1 MTSTTIAEPAPP
13 PDEELDEQPA
23 PVEDDELRR
32 RRQFRRRLTL
42 IAVAGLAV
50 RLVYLV
56 GWKNTGQTWS
66 DSFYYHEGANLLA
79 DGHGYVHPFQWIS
92 HGLDIPGADHPPGY
106 LTLLAGLSVLGFRS
120 FMAHQLFSCLVG
132 TAGVVAFG
140 WAGRRIA
147 GERVGLLAALI
158 VAFSPNVWFHD
169 ALVMSESLVVATTA
183 CVLWA
188 AYRWWDR
195 ARLVDA
201 AIFGVTV
208 GLAALVRS
216 EALLLA
222 PAIAL
227 PLLYWQRRRT
237 KTADSLRQLA
247 VAGGLAALL
256 IAPWVGFNMVR
267 FEHPVTLSAQFD
279 HTLVS
284 ANCDDVYYGEA
295 TGYWSRPCVEA
306 VEALTDPLD
315 DASQEGIVFRRVARD
330 YVENHRAR
338 APVVAAARVGRT
350 FGLYQPQN
358 QLNLDTLY
366 DGKEKGLG
374 QAGLLT
380 WYVVAVAG
388 VLGLVGLRRAGRP
401 IFPIV
406 AVVGATAVT
415 VVVTY
420 GATRFRFPA
429 ELALCI
435 PAAVSLDAA
444 ITAFH
449 KSRRPE
455 PAHEAPDEAETEPG
469 AEAEADE
476 PDHDDKQVAV
486 VEDLPGR
493 ASASIKFAGLDGL
506 RAIAALGVLVCH
518 VGLASGQINRAGGDY
533 LARADVGV
541 ALFFMLSGFLLYR
554 PFVGARLD
562 NRPGPGVQRYLRHR
576 FLRIFPAYWLALTVL
591 TVVLDV
597 RHRTD
602 IRTPWDFGM
611 YYGLL
616 QSYSRETAV
625 GGLQQAWTLTN
636 EVAFYLLLPLWALAA
651 AWLFRRLRGRRG
663 LAVEAAVL
671 AVTAVASLAFRA
683 WIAGLPENSSAN
695 HVFGQEFFADPRL
708 HWIVSNFN
716 MFMPGMALALAFE
729 VSRRRDRPL
738 AALELIRSHPM
749 VCWVLAAV
757 CFWVV
762 STRLGLP
769 AIFIEDTGDVIA
781 LQLLYAAVGFLLLAP
796 VALAG
801 ETLPRS
807 LRWLGT
813 RVMVTLGLLSYGIY
827 LWHEGITDIYRD
839 TRDMPTFP
847 NGDYLL
853 TGWFPAMLLFSVVG
867 SIAVAGISY
876 VLVERPA
883 LLLKDRD
890 RKLFGDWHP
899 TDLPADVAAP
909 QPPEIETQEHPRRAL
924 LSQFPG
930 WVVPAVVVGVVVALP
945 LRGFFLTPGAPFE
958 EGFMLAFPERLLEG
972 DIPNKD
978 FLHLYGPGSLWAL
991 AGFFQ
996 VLGVDIW
1003 VERLFGLL
1011 QLLGVIVGVTVVGYR
1026 WGRWPAVMA
1035 GSVAAVL
1042 IMPPV
1047 GLTALAWAGGMAFSV
1062 WAVIWLARVFDER
1075 DGQPPDERTRR
1086 RILIVAGL
1094 LAAAALLF
1102 RPDQVLAL
1110 GLPFGAAFLWGLD
1123 GKGRRSLVTGLGA
1136 GVSLYLVHM
1145 ALAGPGNA
1153 INGMFVEVVFKLRP
1167 GRSLPFPPDPDRM
1180 TSFLN
1185 NALLYRNWPWPFPA
1199 LDQPL
1204 QIFVWVPLLFAVT
1217 GFVLFVGIRSR
1228 RAGAP
1233 NGWLLFLLGL
1243 FALGTMPQVIQRV
1256 DAAHLAW
1263 VSAVPFALLPA
1274 ALLEWYRMRGGQ
1286 RLALQRLLPLV
1297 PLALMFVIVPHYSV
1311 RWYADYVGQT
1321 FDYKTENQRAITNRG
1336 RTFYYGRIDAAE
1348 AAQDMIGDIE
1358 RLTEPGD
1365 RLIVGTGDL
1374 RQTPYTETFF
1384 YYLLPQLEP
1393 GTHHMEMEPGIA
1405 NTDDSGLADELR
1417 EADVYIA
1424 STLYDNWDEPND
1436 SMDVGSDEPN
1446 QVIEED
1452 FCLYRSYGEY
1462 WTGDPRFGE
1471 GMYELYLKC

>member
-1 MTSTTIAEPAPP
+1 VTSTTVVEPAPP
-13 PDEELDEQPA
+13 PDEDEELEARPDET
-23 PVEDDELRR
+23 DDEDALRR
-32 RRQFRRRLTL
+32 RRFRRRLTL

-50 RLVYLV
+50 RLVYLL

-106 LTLLAGLSVLGFRS
+106 LTLLSAVSLLGFRS
-120 FMAHQLFSCLVG
+120 FLAHQLFSCIVG
-132 TAGVVAFG
+132 MLGVVAFG

-147 GERVGLLAALI
+147 GERVGLLTALI
-158 VAFSPNVWFHD
+158 LALSPNVWFHD

-183 CVLWA
+183 LVLWA

-195 ARLVDA
+195 AQLLDA
-201 AIFGVTV
+201 AIFGVVV

-216 EALLLA
+216 EALLLG

-227 PLLYWQRRRT
+227 PLLYFQRRRSPR
-237 KTADSLRQLA
+237 ADLRQVAL
-247 VAGGLAALL
+247 AGGLAALV
-256 IAPWVGFNMVR
+256 IAPWVIFNVAR
-267 FEHPVTLSAQFD
+267 FEHPVTLSAQFE

-284 ANCDDVYYGEA
+284 ANCDDVYFGDS

-306 VEALTDPLD
+306 VEAMTDPLD
-315 DASQEGIVFRRVARD
+315 DASEEGVTFRRVARD
-330 YVENHRAR
+330 YVENHKGRAIL
-338 APVVAAARVGRT
+338 VGAARVGRT

-358 QLNLDTLY
+358 QVNLDTLY

-374 QAGLLT
+374 EAGLLT

-388 VLGLVGLRRAGRP
+388 AFGLVGLRRAGRP
-401 IFPIV
+401 IFPLL
-406 AVVGATAVT
+406 AVIGATAAT
-415 VVVTY
+415 VLVTY
-420 GATRFRFPA
+420 GSTRFRFPA

-444 ITAFH
+444 IGAFA

-455 PAHEAPDEAETEPG
+455 PEAELEPEPEPEAEEKTEPDEPEPPVSVTE
-469 AEAEADE
+469 EI
-476 PDHDDKQVAV
+476 
-486 VEDLPGR
+486 PGR
-493 ASASIKFAGLDGL
+493 ASASIRFAGLDGL

-518 VGLASGQINRAGGDY
+518 VGLASGQIDRLGGSF

-554 PFVGARLD
+554 PFVSARLD
-562 NRPGPGVQRYLRHR
+562 DRPRPEVPRYLRHR

-597 RHRTD
+597 RNRVD
-602 IRTPWDFGM
+602 VRTPWDFTM
-611 YYGLL
+611 YYGLA
-616 QSYSRETAV
+616 QSYSKETAL

-636 EVAFYLLLPLWALAA
+636 EVAFYLLLPLWALGA
-651 AWLFRRLRGRRG
+651 AWLFRRLRGRAG
-663 LAVEAAVL
+663 LAAEALVL
-671 AVTAVASLAFRA
+671 TGVAVASLAFRV
-683 WIAGLPENSSAN
+683 WVAGLPENSLSN
-695 HVFGQEFFADPRL
+695 HTFGQEFFTDPRL
-708 HWIVSNFN
+708 HWILSNFN
-716 MFMPGMALALAFE
+716 MFVPGMALALAFE
-729 VSRRRDRPL
+729 WSRRRDRPL
-738 AALELIRSHPM
+738 AALELMRRHPM
-749 VCWVLAAV
+749 VCWALAAAAFV
-757 CFWVV
+757 TV
-762 STRLGLP
+762 SSIGLP
-769 AIFIEDTGDVIA
+769 AIGIESAGDVLG

-796 VALAG
+796 VALNG

-827 LWHEGITDIYRD
+827 LWHEGVTDIYRD
-839 TRDMPTFP
+839 MRDMPQLP
-847 NGDYLL
+847 NGDYQLA
-853 TGWFPAMLLFSVVG
+853 GWFPAMLLASVVG
-867 SIAVAGISY
+867 SIAVAAVSY

-890 RKLFGDWHP
+890 RKLFGDWQP
-899 TDLPADVAAP
+899 VGLPP
-909 QPPEIETQEHPRRAL
+909 SEIETVEVAQRPFLSRFPR
-924 LSQFPG
+924 
-930 WVVPAVVVGVVVALP
+930 WVLPAAVVGVVVALP

-978 FLHLYGPGSLWAL
+978 FLHLYGPGSLWSL
-991 AGFFQ
+991 AAFYQ

-1003 VERLFGLL
+1003 VERFFGLL
-1011 QLLGVIVGVTVVGYR
+1011 QLLGVISAITVVGYR
-1026 WGRWPAVMA
+1026 WGRWPALLG
-1035 GSVAAVL
+1035 GSVCAIL

-1062 WAVIWLARVFDER
+1062 WAVIRLSRVFDER
-1075 DGQPPDERTRR
+1075 DGHPPDERTRR
-1086 RILIVAGL
+1086 RILLTAGL
-1094 LAAAALLF
+1094 LAAGALLF

-1110 GLPFGAAFLWGLD
+1110 GLPFGAAFLWGLT
-1123 GKGRRSLVTGLGA
+1123 GKDRRSLVTGLGA
-1136 GVSLYLVHM
+1136 GLSLYLVHF

-1153 INGMFVEVVFKLRP
+1153 INGMFVEVVLKLRP
-1167 GRSLPFPPDPDRM
+1167 GRSLPFPPDPDEM

-1185 NALLYRNWPWPFPA
+1185 QALLYRNWPWPFPA
-1199 LDQPL
+1199 LDEPMQV
-1204 QIFVWVPLLFAVT
+1204 FVWVPLLFAVT
-1217 GFVLFVGIRSR
+1217 GFVLYVGVKSR

-1256 DAAHLAW
+1256 DTAHLAW
-1263 VSAVPFALLPA
+1263 VSAVPFGLLPA
-1274 ALLEWYRMRGGQ
+1274 AIAEWYRLRGGE
-1286 RLALQRLLPLV
+1286 RPAYQRLLPLA
-1297 PLALMFVIVPHYSV
+1297 PLVLMFVIVPHYSV
-1311 RWYADYVGQT
+1311 RWYADYTGQSVG
-1321 FDYKTENQRAITNRG
+1321 YMTEGQREITNRG
-1336 RTFYYGRIDAAE
+1336 RSFYYGRADAAG
-1348 AAQDMIGDIE
+1348 AAQELIRDVE
-1358 RLTEPGD
+1358 ELTEPGD
-1365 RLIVGTGDL
+1365 KLIVGTGDL

-1393 GTHHMEMEPGIA
+1393 GTHYMEMEPGITTEA
-1405 NTDDSGLADELR
+1405 GSGLADELR

-1424 STLYDNWDEPND
+1424 STLYDNWDEPNA

-1446 QVIEED
+1446 QVLREEY
-1452 FCLYRSYGEY
+1452 CLQQTYGEY
-1462 WTGDPRFGE
+1462 WTGDERYGD
-1471 GMYELYLKC
+1471 GMYRLYLRC